1 MIEIVIAVFLSYF
14 MGSIPTAF
22 IAGKWL
28 KGIDIRE
35 HGSGNMGATNVFR
48 VLGKG
53 PGIVVLV
60 VDILKG
66 VLGVVLVGQIFQF
79 EEIFTFVV
87 LGIASVCGHNWTVFL
102 KFKGGKG
109 IATSL
114 GVLVGLTIK
123 FAVLGPVLG
132 FTLLIWIITFAL
144 SAYISLASI
153 IAAIA
158 LPLIMVLTHQIFE
171 VVGLG
176 VIFCLFVI
184 FRHKTNIKRLLAGEE
199 SQVQLPFHQIKR
211 RK

>member
-1 MIEIVIAVFLSYF
+1 MIEMGMAVFLSYLI
-14 MGSIPTAF
+14 GSIPTAF
-22 IAGKWL
+22 MAGKLL

-48 VLGKG
+48 VLGKRS
-53 PGIVVLV
+53 GIIVLV
-60 VDILKG
+60 IDILKG
-66 VLGVVLVGQIFQF
+66 VLGVVLVGQIFHF
-79 EEIFTFVV
+79 EEVLTFVI

-123 FAVLGPVLG
+123 FKVLGPVLG
-132 FTLLIWIITFAL
+132 FTLLIWIITFVI

-171 VVGLG
+171 VIGLG
-176 VIFCLFVI
+176 VVFCLFVI
-184 FRHKTNIKRLLAGEE
+184 FRHKANIKRLLAGDE
-199 SQVQLPFHQIKR
+199 SQVPLPFRKLKR

>member
-1 MIEIVIAVFLSYF
+1 MIEIVLAVFLSYLI
-14 MGSIPTAF
+14 GSIPAAF
-22 IAGKWL
+22 MAGKLL

-53 PGIVVLV
+53 PGIVVLA

-66 VLGVVLVGQIFQF
+66 VLGVVLVGQLFQF

-114 GVLVGLTIK
+114 GVLIGLTIK
-123 FAVLGPVLG
+123 FSVLGPVLG
-132 FTLLIWIITFAL
+132 FTLLVWLITFAL

-153 IAAIA
+153 IAAIV
-158 LPLIMVLTHQIFE
+158 LPLIMVLTHQVFE

-176 VIFCLFVI
+176 VIFCLSVI
-184 FRHKTNIKRLLAGEE
+184 FRHKANIKRLLAGEE
-199 SQVQLPFHQIKR
+199 PRVPLPFRQPKR

>member
-1 MIEIVIAVFLSYF
+1 MIEIVLAVFLSYLI
-14 MGSIPTAF
+14 GSIPAAF
-22 IAGKWL
+22 MAGKLL

-53 PGIVVLV
+53 PGIVVLA

-66 VLGVVLVGQIFQF
+66 VLGVVLVGQLFQF

-114 GVLVGLTIK
+114 GVLIGLTIK
-123 FAVLGPVLG
+123 FSVLGPVLG
-132 FTLLIWIITFAL
+132 FTLLVWLITFAL

-158 LPLIMVLTHQIFE
+158 LPLIMVLTNQVFE

-176 VIFCLFVI
+176 VIFCLSVI
-184 FRHKTNIKRLLAGEE
+184 FRHKANIKRLLAGEE
-199 SQVQLPFHQIKR
+199 PRVPLPFRQPKR